1 MLLLAMMK
9 LPFGCAEH
17 KQRAR
22 QPVATGTNA
31 PVAQIGVAPMPVVKP
46 LPVPASGPVVVI
58 TSPVKDEEVNSTD
71 VGVFL
76 KVADWPD
83 DGGAHVHVMLDD
95 GVPEEVADPAFPTV
109 FRHVK
114 PGVHVVRAFACGGD
128 HVSHKNPGALA
139 LAWFRVVGE
148 GGSTAFDPSWPTLT
162 FNQPG
167 PAYSRGGAG
176 RVPVDFLLSGI
187 ALDDPKGW
195 RVRVSLDGEQK
206 FLLDATNYLG
216 VFLPPLGVGEHAVRM
231 ELLEARGR
239 AMKANFAW
247 SERVVR
253 VR

>member
-17 KQRAR
+17 KQRAQ
-22 QPVATGTNA
+22 QPAATGTNA
-31 PVAQIGVAPMPVVKP
+31 PAAQVGVAPKPVVKP
-46 LPVPASGPVVVI
+46 ISVPTSGPMVMI
-58 TSPVKDEEVNSTD
+58 ASPVKDEEVNSTD

-76 KVADWPD
+76 KMAEWPD
-83 DGGAHVHVMLDD
+83 GGDAHVHVMLDD
-95 GVPEEVADPAFPTV
+95 GAPEEVADPALPTV

-114 PGVHVVRAFACGGD
+114 PGLHLARAFACGGD
-128 HVSHKNPGALA
+128 HVSYKNPGALA
-139 LAWFRVVGE
+139 LVCFRVSGE
-148 GGSTAFDPSWPTLT
+148 GGGVVFDPSRPTLT

-167 PAYSRGGAG
+167 LFYSRAGAG

-187 ALDDPKGW
+187 ALDNPKDW

-216 VFLPPLGVGEHAVRM
+216 VFLPPLGAGEHAVRM
-231 ELLEARGR
+231 ELVDGRGR